1 MRIGANGGI
10 DDARGDVLSSPD
22 ENKEVKSGGHAGHE
36 RGASVSLGA
45 LFLTFLKIGLTA
57 FGGFMALISVV
68 QNYAVERKKLLK
80 NEEMLDGISLATI
93 LPGPVAV
100 NVVAYVGYRTRGVMG
115 AAVSAGA
122 VILPAFLLILALSYA
137 YFRFGQLP
145 VVGKFFQ
152 GFIPA
157 VSAIILAAA
166 WNMATKAIKGVSE
179 AVLAVA
185 AAGLLLGVG
194 GFFVTIAIVVLSG
207 LAGWML
213 YYQPRKRAHAK
224 MTDQE
229 NVKSRDAAPKPWM
242 NMAVSAPLS
251 GASLLG
257 LHSAAAKLLI
267 VFGGMSVLL
276 FGGGYVFIPLMQ
288 RIVVDG
294 YGWVTR
300 QEFIDAIALGQVT
313 PGPILISAAFIGYK
327 VAGFTGATAATIAIF
342 TPPAVIM
349 LLAARLLDRIKA
361 SESIKASL
369 RGIRP
374 AVIGMIAAAA
384 VTVARSAPQNWI
396 SLLIFGASLV
406 ALFRFKLETAW
417 IIPAAGIAGLVLF

>member
-1 MRIGANGGI
+1 MNDPGKQVAMKTEVNGVYEH
-10 DDARGDVLSSPD
+10 RES
-22 ENKEVKSGGHAGHE
+22 
-36 RGASVSLGA
+36 ASLAS
-45 LFLTFLKIGLTA
+45 LFLTFFKIGLTA

-68 QNYAVERKKLLK
+68 QNYAVERKRLLK

-100 NVVAYVGYRTRGVMG
+100 NVVAYVGYRARGVMG
-115 AAVSAGA
+115 ALASASA

-137 YFRFGQLP
+137 YFRFGQIP
-145 VVGKFFQ
+145 VIGKFFQ

-157 VSAIILAAA
+157 VSAVILSAA
-166 WNMATKAIKGVSE
+166 WNMATKSIKSVSE
-179 AVLAVA
+179 AVLAIA

-194 GFFVTIAIVVLSG
+194 GFFVTIAIIILSG
-207 LAGWML
+207 FAGWML
-213 YYQPRKRAHAK
+213 YYRSDKPTQAK
-224 MTDQE
+224 VAEREKAKD
-229 NVKSRDAAPKPWM
+229 SDDPKPRV
-242 NMAVSAPLS
+242 NLALAAPLS
-251 GASLLG
+251 GASLFG
-257 LHSAAAKLLI
+257 LHAAAAKLLI

-288 RIVVDG
+288 RVVVDG

-327 VAGFTGATAATIAIF
+327 VAGFSGAAAATIGIF
-342 TPPAVIM
+342 TPPAIIM
-349 LLAARLLDRIKA
+349 LFAARLLDRIKA

-384 VTVARSAPQNWI
+384 VTVGRSAPLNGI
-396 SLLIFGASLV
+396 SLLIFGAALV
-406 ALFRFKLETAW
+406 ALLRFKLETAW
-417 IIPAAGIAGLVLF
+417 IIPAAGIAGLVLY